1 MCLGHERL
9 CVCGKTCDPRLEPIA
24 CVQSHA
30 APTYIR
36 SGLNPVPRSLML
48 GARARAPRGMGPILI
63 RGVSQPCPA
72 TVTHPPWNW
81 QVLLVFKFGGVG
93 VDQRVL
99 NTAPAGTRP
108 VSR

>member
-1 MCLGHERL
+1 MRA
-9 CVCGKTCDPRLEPIA
+9 PR
-24 CVQSHA
+24 A

-36 SGLNPVPRSLML
+36 SELSSVTKVPHAS
-48 GARARAPRGMGPILI
+48 ARGQRAPRRMGPILI

-81 QVLLVFKFGGVG
+81 QVLLVFKFGGAG
-93 VDQRVL
+93 IDHRVL

-108 VSR
+108 LSRSRHSATRSLRHDGDT

>member
-1 MCLGHERL
+1 MR
-9 CVCGKTCDPRLEPIA
+9 A
-24 CVQSHA
+24 AHA

-36 SGLNPVPRSLML
+36 PELNSVTKVPHAWREGKGSKGDGTHLDPRRVSAMPGHGHASTL
-48 GARARAPRGMGPILI
+48 ELASPPGVKFVVGAGAA
-63 RGVSQPCPA
+63 
-72 TVTHPPWNW
+72 
-81 QVLLVFKFGGVG
+81 

>member
-36 SGLNPVPRSLML
+36 SELNPVTKVPHAWREGKGSKGDGTHLDPRRVSAMPGNGHASTLEL
-48 GARARAPRGMGPILI
+48 ASPP
-63 RGVSQPCPA
+63 GV
-72 TVTHPPWNW
+72 
-81 QVLLVFKFGGVG
+81 
-93 VDQRVL
+93 
-99 NTAPAGTRP
+99 
-108 VSR
+108 